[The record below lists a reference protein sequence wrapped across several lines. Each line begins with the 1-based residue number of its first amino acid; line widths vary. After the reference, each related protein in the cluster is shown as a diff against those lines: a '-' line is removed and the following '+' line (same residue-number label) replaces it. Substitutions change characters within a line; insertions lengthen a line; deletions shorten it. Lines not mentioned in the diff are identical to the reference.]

1 MGGTLFALG
10 SLLLQMALL
19 WSVPLPLAMLLLALL
34 FGVNGEISPLHARL
48 LPATLVAAIFTLS
61 IVGMVPI
68 WQGPLLYLVGT
79 IWYGAFTWFWFVLWK
94 GQPIRETLN
103 QLYLELADY
112 IEAKYS
118 LLTQHSDPQTAL
130 PPLLNRQQR

>member
-1 MGGTLFALG
+1 
-10 SLLLQMALL
+10 MALL

-79 IWYGAFTWFWFVLWK
+79 IWYGAFTRFWFVLWK

-103 QLYLELADY
+103 QLYRSWRITLRP
-112 IEAKYS
+112 S
-118 LLTQHSDPQTAL
+118 TACS
-130 PPLLNRQQR
+130 RSTAIRRRRCRRC